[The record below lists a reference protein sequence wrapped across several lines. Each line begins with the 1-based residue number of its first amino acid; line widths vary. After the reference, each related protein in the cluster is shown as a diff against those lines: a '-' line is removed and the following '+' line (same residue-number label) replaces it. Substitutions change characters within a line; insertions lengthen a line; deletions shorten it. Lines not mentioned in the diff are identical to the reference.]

1 MSGQYDDILYLPH
14 PVSERHARMNAADRA
29 AQFSPFA
36 ALTGFEEAIDE
47 TGRLTQPRIFP
58 DEWVLSE
65 INRTLAALEMRIR
78 EEPAVN
84 VRYFRQDA
92 RKSGGAYVRFQ
103 GRLKR
108 IDPYEEVLL
117 FTDGTKIYLED
128 ILELTEE

>member
-14 PVSERHARMNAADRA
+14 PVSERHARMNAADRV

-65 INRTLAALEMRIR
+65 INRTLAALQVRIR

>member
-1 MSGQYDDILYLPH
+1 MGKYDDIIDMPH
-14 PVSERHARMNAADRA
+14 HVSKKHPHMSNYDRA

-65 INRTLAALEMRIR
+65 INRTLAALQLRIR

>member
-14 PVSERHARMNAADRA
+14 PVSARHARMHAAARA

-36 ALTGFEEAIDE
+36 ALPGFEEAIDE
-47 TGRLTQPRIFP
+47 TGRLPQPRIFP
-58 DEWVLSE
+58 DDWVLSE
-65 INRTLAALEMRIR
+65 INRTLAALQARIR